1 MLDADEIE
9 RIVMAHYDD
18 VLAYCRRHA
27 PRGIDPHDLAQEVFL
42 RFVRNAARYADVG
55 KPHAYLVTI
64 ARNLCIDATRAHR
77 EVPTPF
83 EHGERTQGGTE
94 PHATAE
100 DGTADVELELVLE
113 KLPAELRDVLE
124 LRYDQTLGM
133 SQIAGVLGISRFAV
147 RRRLTRA
154 LALLRGELTADE
166 RDGAEGA
173 LGRAREE
180 EGRPGQ

>member
-27 PRGIDPHDLAQEVFL
+27 PRGIDSHDLAQEVFL
-42 RFVRNAARYADVG
+42 RFVRNAARYADMG

-64 ARNLCIDATRAHR
+64 ARNLCIDAARTRR

-83 EHGERTQGGTE
+83 ASNERAQESTGAAAG
-94 PHATAE
+94 
-100 DGTADVELELVLE
+100 GTADVELALVLE

-124 LRYDQTLGM
+124 LRYDQGLGM
-133 SQIAGVLGISRFAV
+133 DQIAGVLGISRFAV

-154 LALLRGELTADE
+154 LALLKGELTADG
-166 RDGAEGA
+166 RDGAGGA
-173 LGRAREE
+173 LDRAREE
-180 EGRPGQ
+180 ERRLGQ